1 MMYYLYH
8 IPGRK
13 IGVTNDVEGRVVN
26 QQGYDWDEF
35 ELLAMDEDISYISN
49 LELELQEKFGYKVDR
64 KLYKDLFNNNN
75 KQLNNMKINVTEATT
90 TFPCPVDK
98 LKGRLMDELG
108 MQWETA
114 HGEFTITQPTINWIM
129 GNVKTSMYNKDRCYI
144 YNKAMAKYYDHDPHR
159 NITVGTT
166 HQANVVKYANDEEL
180 KRINDKLF
188 HKAAMSCDDCEEPI
202 FDCIRAWANERG
214 LYDKGDPKTQY
225 IKLMEETGEIGRAIL
240 KEDTEEIIDG
250 IGDAVVVLTNLAEL
264 VGVPIEECIQS
275 AYDVISKRTGKMV
288 NGTFVKDQPV
298 TSYGRANVT
307 KRKL

>member
-1 MMYYLYH
+1 MYYLYH
-8 IPGRK
+8 IPGKK
-13 IGVTNDVEGRVVN
+13 IGVTNDVEGRVVR

-35 ELLAMDEDISYISN
+35 DILAMDEDISHISD
-49 LELELQEKFGYKVDR
+49 LELELQKKMGYRVDE

-129 GNVKTSMYNKDRCYI
+129 ANVKTSMYNKDRCYI

-166 HQANVVKYANDEEL
+166 HPAQVVKHASDEEL

-188 HKAAMSCDDCEEPI
+188 HKAAMSCNDCEENI
-202 FDCIRAWANERG
+202 FDCIREWADERG

-240 KEDTEEIIDG
+240 KEDTDEIIDG

-264 VGVPIEECIQS
+264 IGVPIEECIQS

-288 NGTFVKDQPV
+288 NGTFVKDQPM
-298 TSYGRANVT
+298 TSYGRANLT
-307 KRKL
+307 QKR

>member
-8 IPGRK
+8 IPGKK
-13 IGVTNDVEGRVVN
+13 IGVTNDVEGRVVR

-35 ELLAMDEDISYISN
+35 DILAMDEDISHISD
-49 LELELQEKFGYKVDR
+49 LELELQQKMGYRVDE

-129 GNVKTSMYNKDRCYI
+129 ANVKTSMYNKERCYI

-159 NITVGTT
+159 NITVGST
-166 HQANVVKYANDEEL
+166 HLAEITREIPQRELDRVNKKVFGKVACDEC
-180 KRINDKLF
+180 DK
-188 HKAAMSCDDCEEPI
+188 PI
-202 FDCIRAWANERG
+202 FDCIREWADERG

-225 IKLMEETGEIGRAIL
+225 IKLMEETGEIGRALL
-240 KEDTEEIIDG
+240 KEDTNEIVDG

-264 VGVPIEECIQS
+264 IGVPIEECIQS
-275 AYDVISKRTGKMV
+275 AYDVIAKRTGKMI

-298 TSYGRANVT
+298 TSYGRTNV
-307 KRKL
+307 KNRK